1 MMKDIKQF
9 INESNYDSINEQNE
23 VDVSDAARTAVNNF
37 TDKSVEN
44 FIDSLIFG
52 VEDALKSFKPKKEY
66 NYVTPELIN
75 KYKDEWKDFI
85 EYLKKYKN

>member
-1 MMKDIKQF
+1 MKT
-9 INESNYDSINEQNE
+9 INNYINKSNYDSINEQKE
-23 VDVSDAARTAVNNF
+23 VNGSDAVRTAVNNF

-52 VEDALKSFKPKKEY
+52 AEDALKSFKPKKEY
-66 NYVTPELIN
+66 DYVTPELIN